1 MARVLTLVAPEQ
13 LEIREVE
20 LPPLGPGQARLRS
33 LVSGISHGTELNL
46 YGGTSPFSERVFDS
60 THRLFRP
67 RTDGTVYPSG
77 LGYEL
82 VSEVVEVAPDVEG
95 LAVGDVVHTLDGHRD
110 ETIIDVER
118 SRTAGYPLAKLP
130 DPSHAERA
138 TLLSLGCVA
147 LTAVHDA
154 QLKLGDAVVVS
165 GLGTIGLL
173 ILQMAKLNGAGT
185 VIAVDPNAARR
196 ELAATY
202 GATAT
207 VDPGN
212 ADESVAWEVRKANG
226 GRGVDTVIDT
236 SAAYPALHAAIASVD
251 IGGRVVSVGFYRGP
265 VGESLRLGEEW
276 HHNRPELVSSMGVW
290 GCPHRSHP
298 RWDRARI
305 GATVADLF
313 FSGALDTDDLLPR
326 LVPFETSPAAYAE
339 LLKNPQA
346 KIKVGLD
353 YRGTQ

>member
-1 MARVLTLVAPEQ
+1 MARVLTLVAPET
-13 LEIREVE
+13 LEIQEVE

-46 YGGTSPFSERVFDS
+46 YGGTSPFGERVFDRE
-60 THRLFRP
+60 HRLFRP
-67 RTDGTVYPSG
+67 RTEGTVYPSG

-95 LAVGDVVHTLDGHRD
+95 LAPGDVVHTLDGHRD

-130 DPSHAERA
+130 DASHAERA

-147 LTAVHDA
+147 LTAIHDA

-173 ILQMAKLNGAGT
+173 ILQMAKLNGAST
-185 VIAVDPNAARR
+185 IIAVDPVASRR
-196 ELAATY
+196 ELATAL
-202 GATAT
+202 GAAA
-207 VDPGN
+207 VIDPLN
-212 ADESVAWEVRKANG
+212 VDESVPWEVREANG
-226 GRGVDTVIDT
+226 GRGVDTVIET
-236 SAAYPALHAAIASVD
+236 SAAYPALHNAIASVD

-276 HHNRPELVSSMGVW
+276 HHNRPEIVSSMGVW

-305 GATVADLF
+305 GTTVADLF
-313 FSGALDTDDLLPR
+313 FSGALDTNGLLPR
-326 LVPFETSPAAYAE
+326 LVPFEEAPSAYAR
-339 LLKNPQA
+339 LLKDPQA
-346 KIKVGLD
+346 ELKVGLD